1 MSKGFVLL
9 VSGCAFVLFPMLI
22 TPDPGSNVNEDLK
35 TLQKYQSSL
44 ADAGK
49 GMELL
54 AAGDREG
61 ALKKFAGC
69 LAVLPDHPDAAYGR
83 AVVSSREDD
92 LVQALLWIERAEAG
106 CRSLQSIW
114 KEQTAGRLSMSREEQ
129 LRLREL
135 VTQGI
140 DRTKNSVFCDA
151 QSLIYNKT
159 ARQTQDVLRQ
169 ADGEVSP
176 FAVPAEFFALHG
188 NILFKMKRLDEAEA
202 QYIKALDVNPGHER
216 CLNNLVNIYYVTRRL
231 DLAREWL
238 KKAGERKVS
247 IHPKLKAAVLSLKGD
262 GS

>member
-1 MSKGFVLL
+1 MSKGFILL
-9 VSGCAFVLFPMLI
+9 LIGGVFLWLPMMIL
-22 TPDPGSNVNEDLK
+22 PDPGSKVHEDLK
-35 TLQKYQSSL
+35 TLQKYRSSL
-44 ADAGK
+44 ADAEK

-54 AAGDREG
+54 AAGDRDG
-61 ALKKFAGC
+61 ALKKFTGC
-69 LAVLPDHPDAAYGR
+69 LAILPEHPDAGYGR
-83 AVVSSREDD
+83 AVISSREGD
-92 LVQALLWIERAEAG
+92 LAVALFWIERAEAG
-106 CRSLQSIW
+106 CRSLQRIW
-114 KEQTAGRLSMSREEQ
+114 KEQTAGRLGMSREEQ

-159 ARQTQDVLRQ
+159 ARQTRDVLQQ
-169 ADGEVSP
+169 ADGIVSP

-188 NILFKMKRLDEAEA
+188 NILFKLKRLDEAEV
-202 QYIKALDVNPGHER
+202 QYKKALDVNPAHER

-238 KKAGERKVS
+238 HIAGERKVS
-247 IHPKLKAAVLSLKGD
+247 VHPKLKAAVLSLKEN